1 MESLLSDE
9 YFEISNTMIQ
19 ILQTIAGFGAKSGG
33 TSTCTYDLVA
43 ALNHMKCSTDVLT
56 LQPTDLTDCLMGMG
70 EQWIKAL
77 SPDGKTPFGY
87 SRNLVNYLNQTN
99 YDLYH
104 TNGLWMY
111 CNHITCS
118 VARKKCKPYIITPHG
133 MLYPQALARSAWKK
147 RLMMR
152 LCFDKDIREA
162 NCIHATCMQEMK
174 YYRDLGYQNPVA
186 VIANPVPIP
195 DYINEIRPQRNKN
208 RIGFLGRLHPRKN
221 VRGLIEAWARLG
233 KVTQNAELYIMGK
246 GDESYEADLK
256 RLVQTLGLTNV
267 VFAGFVNG
275 REKFEEL
282 ASLSALF
289 VPSDF
294 ENFGMI
300 ITEALIMRTPVM
312 ASLGTPWEE
321 LNTHHC
327 GWWVNN
333 DLKTVTQIIE
343 IALSL
348 SEDER
353 EVMGENGKKLVIEK
367 YSDIQVASQ
376 MKQLYEWLI
385 YGGTKP
391 EFVYE

>member
-1 MESLLSDE
+1 MR
-9 YFEISNTMIQ
+9 

-33 TSTCTYDLVA
+33 TSTCTYDLVT
-43 ALNHMKCSTDVLT
+43 ALNQLNCQTDILT
-56 LQPTDLTDCLMGMG
+56 LKPNDPTNHLMGVG

-77 SPDGKTPFGY
+77 PYDGKTPFGY
-87 SRNLVNYLNQTN
+87 SHNIVHYLNTTD

-111 CNHITCS
+111 CNHITAS
-118 VARKKCKPYIITPHG
+118 IARKKGKPYVITPHG

-147 RLMMR
+147 KLMMY

-174 YYRDLGYQNPVA
+174 YYRDLGYKNPVA
-186 VIANPVPIP
+186 VIANPMPLP
-195 DYINEIRPQRNKN
+195 DYIDDIKPERSKK

-221 VRGLIEAWARLG
+221 VKGLIEAWASLG
-233 KVTQNAELYIMGK
+233 KATQNAELYIMGK
-246 GDESYEADLK
+246 GDESYEAYL
-256 RLVQTLGLTNV
+256 RELVTTLGLTNV

-275 REKFEEL
+275 REKFEKL
-282 ASLSALF
+282 ATLTALF

-300 ITEALIMRTPVM
+300 ITEALIVKTPVM

-321 LNTHHC
+321 LNARHC

-333 DLKTVTQIIE
+333 DIHTLAQTMEEVF
-343 IALSL
+343 SL
-348 SEDER
+348 SDE
-353 EVMGENGKKLVIEK
+353 ELLAMGERGRQLVIEK
-367 YSDIQVASQ
+367 YSSVQVATQ
-376 MKQLYEWLI
+376 MKHLYEWILN
-385 YGGTKP
+385 GGEKP
-391 EFVYE
+391 DFVFD